1 MTTIHMNALKE
12 KYKKIA
18 EKELILYVRTLAEFS
33 EAHVP
38 GAKNIDHEQ
47 VDKRASELKKFECVY
62 VHCRS
67 GTRAQIA
74 VDLLAKQGLNN
85 LVLVKDS
92 GMMDWLEQGYPVEK
106 GSQ

>member
-12 KYKKIA
+12 KCKQLSA
-18 EKELILYVRTLAEFS
+18 KELILDVRTPEEFS
-33 EAHVP
+33 ESHVP
-38 GAKNIDHEQ
+38 GAKNINHEE
-47 VDKRASELKKFECVY
+47 VDNRASELKQFDCVY

-67 GTRAQIA
+67 GKRAQIA
-74 VDLLAKQGLNN
+74 VDLLAKQGLKN